1 MPTKGTKPTAK
12 PKKMKRSDS
21 VSRGQFGKTVR
32 AIFLVLLLLSMPV
45 ATLSSCGEAEKT
57 EPADEGEVI
66 AAAERLIDE
75 AEPWI
80 RLFFTEGGMPLLDG
94 GRQIG
99 VYREVDGEEMAKLG
113 FSRLSDLKAF
123 ERRVFSP
130 STCDVMDAAL
140 FSGGGNWK
148 AALIE
153 YTTLEFADGDAGTV
167 FLCLLAD
174 PDELP
179 MLPGKGGTYDF
190 SKASVT
196 DNRGDFV
203 KISVPVYGTGKN
215 EGKTVTKILNLRLID
230 GAWYLDNYPNVVFPD
245 GKK

>member
-1 MPTKGTKPTAK
+1 
-12 PKKMKRSDS
+12 MKRSDPG
-21 VSRGQFGKTVR
+21 SRRFFRGSFR
-32 AIFLVLLLLSMPV
+32 ALALALLLLFTL
-45 ATLSSCGEAEKT
+45 AAILSSCGEEKET
-57 EPADEGEVI
+57 EPEPADEGEAI
-66 AAAERLIDE
+66 AAAERLIGE

-94 GRQIG
+94 GRQTG
-99 VYREVDGEEMAKLG
+99 VYREVDGDAMRELG
-113 FSRLSDLKAF
+113 FSRLSDLTAY

-130 STCDVMDAAL
+130 SMCRVMNAAL
-140 FSGGGNWK
+140 FSGGGNWN

-153 YTTLEFADGDAGTV
+153 NTSFEVVTNENGEAVDTRTV

-179 MLPGKGGTYDF
+179 MLKNDGGAFDF

-215 EGKTVTKILNLRLID
+215 EGKSVEKILDLCRIE
-230 GAWYLDNYPNVVFPD
+230 GVWYLDNYPNVVFPA
-245 GKK
+245 GEN